1 MYDFHYDFIKKNF
14 VANLLLTDNVTNEN
28 NSKDV
33 MKNLLNRNTCSTLVN
48 IDRNFVIKLTKK
60 FPAK

>member
-1 MYDFHYDFIKKNF
+1 MYDFHYGFIKKNF

-33 MKNLLNRNTCSTLVN
+33 YEE
-48 IDRNFVIKLTKK
+48 FIKQKHLFDFSKHRPEFCDKTNEKVSC
-60 FPAK
+60 